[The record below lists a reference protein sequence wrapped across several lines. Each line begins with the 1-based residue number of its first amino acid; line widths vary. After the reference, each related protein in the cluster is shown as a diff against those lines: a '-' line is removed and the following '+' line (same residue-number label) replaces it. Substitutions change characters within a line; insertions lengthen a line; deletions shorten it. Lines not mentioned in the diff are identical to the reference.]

1 MVPRRDHAELAFR
14 IFSWL
19 GSQLDADE
27 RRAVSDAAAEAI
39 ASLRAAA
46 ACGETAND
54 LTTVAGVAAPRE
66 RAALL
71 ALLEHHVF
79 TTLLS

>member
-1 MVPRRDHAELAFR
+1 M
-14 IFSWL
+14 
-19 GSQLDADE
+19 
-27 RRAVSDAAAEAI
+27 SDAAAEAI

-54 LTTVAGVAAPRE
+54 LTTVAGVASPRE